1 MLNQNIQ
8 VKELLDLLKRDGN
21 DWLLLHRE
29 TLINQE
35 EREMK
40 LESRIYCSD
49 CTQSTIRTG
58 VYQKLYYHANS
69 LTKISRCKA
78 LTSEEKVAYTCPHC
92 GKTSGLH
99 RSLEFFTE
107 IKNPEK
113 RYHVAGMSCLSDL
126 NEEGLHLLTEVS
138 HLLPNKVHLPSLS
151 LEMKSLGYQ
160 LLRGR
165 LAFIHN
171 PETLEIVEAMKN
183 MDCAY
188 FYLGQGLDLAFES
201 EDHQWVK
208 LPKNR
213 AFSDRCGTKD
223 GATEYITV
231 SVQDGS
237 TLLNQT
243 GLRNLLEELKT
254 RSNFLTFDQLK
265 EVYSYERF
273 RQAYPCIE
281 QLAKCGYV
289 KLIIDLMR
297 ADKRKFYCEFSA
309 DFLLEPHATN
319 PSRAF
324 GYPKAVLKQLKMRG
338 WLGGLRSAMMMKELH
353 RLSPIDLAF
362 VNEIDEIFDHNT
374 LSRTKHLLE
383 DLYLL
388 GYSYV
393 ETMKYAKRAY
403 LNQAIP
409 VVESLTLLRDYV
421 NMAAQMDTTYERFP
435 RSLKLTHDLMVRNHK
450 FRQDEK
456 LNEQFKAQVKKHEH
470 LCYAPA
476 NEKFFITLPSD
487 SKELVKEGHELSHC
501 VASYVNM
508 VSKGETM
515 ILFLRQADQPDQPYI
530 TIEWRDQRVVQVRG
544 FANAPLENFPE
555 AQAFFVKWK
564 AYAESFTKKQSA

>member
-8 VKELLDLLKRDGN
+8 VKEFLDLLKRSEN
-21 DWLLLHRE
+21 DWLLIHRE
-29 TLINQE
+29 TLIDRE
-35 EREMK
+35 ERKMK

-49 CTQSTIRTG
+49 CGQSALRTG
-58 VYQKLYYHANS
+58 VYQKLYTHVNN

-99 RSLEFFTE
+99 RSLEFFAAIE
-107 IKNPEK
+107 NPEK
-113 RYHVAGMSCLSDL
+113 RYHVSGMSCLSDL
-126 NEEGLHLLTEVS
+126 NEAGLHLLTEVN
-138 HLLPNKVHLPSLS
+138 HVLPKKVQHQALS
-151 LEMKSLGYQ
+151 LEMKPLGYQ

-165 LAFIHN
+165 LAFTHN
-171 PETLEIVEAMKN
+171 PETLEIAEAMKE

-188 FYLGQGLDLAFES
+188 FYLGQGLDLAIEW
-201 EDHQWVK
+201 EGNQWVK

-213 AFSDRCGTKD
+213 AFSDRCGTKN

-231 SVQDGS
+231 SAQNGS

-243 GLRNLLEELKT
+243 GLRNLVDELKT
-254 RSNFLTFDQLK
+254 RSDFLTFDQLK

-273 RQAYPCIE
+273 RQAYPCVE
-281 QLAKCGYV
+281 QLAKCGYIR
-289 KLIIDLMR
+289 LIIDLIR
-297 ADKRKFYCEFSA
+297 EDKRKLYCEFSA
-309 DFLLEPHATN
+309 DFLLDKQATN

-324 GYPKAVLKQLKMRG
+324 GYPKAILKQLKTRG
-338 WLGGLRSAMMMKELH
+338 WLGNLRSAMMMKELH
-353 RLSPIDLAF
+353 QLSPIDLAF

-421 NMAAQMDTTYERFP
+421 NMATQMEATYERFP
-435 RSLKLTHDLMVRNHK
+435 RSLKLVHDLMVRNLK
-450 FRQDEK
+450 FRKDEQ
-456 LNEQFKAQVKKHEH
+456 LNKQFKAQIKKHEH
-470 LCYAPA
+470 LRYTPA
-476 NEKFFITLPSD
+476 NEKFFITLPTD

-501 VASYVNM
+501 VASYVGL
-508 VSKGETM
+508 VSRGETM
-515 ILFLRQADQPDQPYI
+515 ILFLRQKEQPDQPYI
-530 TIEWRDQRVVQVRG
+530 TIEWRDNRVVQVRG

-555 AQAFFVKWK
+555 AQAFFVKWTRHI
-564 AYAESFTKKQSA
+564 ESFTKKQTA